1 MNTQV
6 PATSSQNPISGK
18 EEKWTFHSDH
28 FQQCNDPEE
37 EERIAR
43 TDFDCNHI
51 TKDVQLPQVSYQEK
65 RKMDLTFRAF
75 SAL

>member
-51 TKDVQLPQVSYQEK
+51 NRDVMYCV
-65 RKMDLTFRAF
+65 KMNIRNENQ
-75 SAL
+75 